1 MLRSISRILP
11 AVTFRKSWVLALAAL
26 LAFLGTLSTTLL
38 AAAPA
43 GAADLDEVVSAFAGG
58 SHVYIEEGAKDEV
71 TSGELEDV
79 VIRAQNGGINLYIA
93 VLADG
98 SERVDAELVRDAL
111 GMVTVAVFTPSQYRL
126 ATGDICPSRFEEAR
140 ARADAEL
147 GRAQAQ
153 DATGAFVDAV
163 LTLPPCDDG
172 GDLAGLPWWAFA
184 LGLLVFAGLG
194 FFVLRSM
201 SKSRHATEA
210 ASGFEERRGVLRD
223 WALSLRAPITQLQQP
238 VTAARSPQLTKMY
251 TDALEIAKASEAEV
265 MGAQGMP
272 DLDRAEMRIARA
284 QMQIRDLHKAL
295 GPAAEG

>member
-1 MLRSISRILP
+1 M
-11 AVTFRKSWVLALAAL
+11 FRKNWLFALGAL
-26 LAFLGTLSTTLL
+26 LALLGTISTATLGL
-38 AAAPA
+38 TSAA
-43 GAADLDEVVSAFAGG
+43 GAADLDEVVGAFAGG
-58 SHVYIEEGAKDEV
+58 SHVFIEDGAKDDV
-71 TSGELEDV
+71 TARQLEDV
-79 VIRAQNGGINLYIA
+79 VIRAQNGGINMYIA

-111 GMVTVAVFTPSQYRL
+111 GTVTVAVFTPSQYRL

-153 DATGAFVDAV
+153 DAVGAFVDAV
-163 LTLPPCDDG
+163 LTLPPCEDSTN
-172 GDLAGLPWWAFA
+172 LAGLPWWAFL
-184 LGLLVFAGLG
+184 LGLLLFVGLG

-201 SKSRHATEA
+201 SKSRHATDA
-210 ASGFEERRGVLRD
+210 ATGFEERRDVLRD

-284 QMQIRDLHKAL
+284 QMQIRDIHKGL
-295 GPAAEG
+295 GDSAPPA